1 MSGRDSNDF
10 DDVIQNLNGK
20 IKALESKYM
29 GFVSYCSSV
38 LEQSHSQ
45 LGKLES
51 SFVEENGSIASHRQM
66 LRDLNHEKDRLEQ
79 DLKYMMTL

>member
-38 LEQSHSQ
+38 LE
-45 LGKLES
+45 
-51 SFVEENGSIASHRQM
+51 
-66 LRDLNHEKDRLEQ
+66 
-79 DLKYMMTL
+79 